1 MLTLIRVFDRFH
13 AAPKT
18 PEDATLRLSALLIPL
33 VLLSSQLTIHSVQA
47 QSDSIAIPGNL
58 TVEGIPRFP
67 ASLADTTKIFRTS
80 YSDLLLGWSPLKEE
94 VVILRQTYTSWP
106 VLNVSSP
113 GGATGFICYVPGRT
127 RQAYYAPNGKYLVF
141 SVDDASGAELSQ
153 LYRQD
158 IGSSQRV
165 LLTDGKSKNLYPI
178 WSNSGE
184 WLAYSSNRRNGKDLD
199 VYIVNPNDPGTDRMV
214 AQVSGEDWAA
224 FDWSPDDRQLIL
236 SDFRTGNESY
246 LWILDVHTGA
256 KRLITPAG
264 ETETVFNGSFAQFS
278 ADGKG
283 IYHATDRASEFQRLA
298 YLDLKSGRY
307 TYLSKNIHWDVEESV
322 LSHDRTRLAFTT
334 NEDGVSRLHVL
345 NTATGKEEQV
355 PEIPIG
361 VISKLT
367 WYKDGNLLGFSHSSA
382 TAPGD
387 VYSVDLTNRRLS
399 RWTRSV
405 AGVRNAQEL
414 REPEL
419 VRWKSFDGRMISGF
433 IYSPP
438 DRHSGSRPVLI
449 DIHGGPRSQF
459 RPSFDAQDAS
469 LILDQGIAIIYP
481 NIRGSSGYGKSFHL
495 LDNGVLRADCTKDI
509 GALLDWIKTR
519 SDLDSGRV
527 AVRGYSY
534 GGYVALSTATTYGS
548 RLRGAISVSAAS
560 NLRTLME
567 TTDKWNQD
575 RWRREYGDERDPK
588 TSRFMEATAPLNHI
602 DRLTVPLLIIHGER
616 DSRVPASEPKQLV
629 AAVKKKGTP
638 LWLLLARDE
647 GHLFTSSRTRDFL
660 FFSQVLFLREFLIGT
675 NSVGR

>member
-1 MLTLIRVFDRFH
+1 MLRF
-13 AAPKT
+13 PV
-18 PEDATLRLSALLIPL
+18 LLIPC
-33 VLLSSQLTIHSVQA
+33 VLLSSHLTVHPVRA
-47 QSDSIAIPGNL
+47 QGDSLTPPDNL
-58 TVEGIPRFP
+58 IVEGIPKIP
-67 ASLADTTKIFRTS
+67 ASLADTTKLFRNTF
-80 YSDLLLGWSPLKEE
+80 SDSILGWSPLKEE
-94 VVILRQTYTSWP
+94 VVALRQTYTSWP
-106 VLNVSSP
+106 VMSVPSP
-113 GGATGFICYVPGRT
+113 GGNPGVVCYVPGRT
-127 RQAYYAPNGKYLVF
+127 RRAYYAPNGKYLVF

-199 VYIVNPNDPGTDRMV
+199 VYIVNPNDPKTDRMV
-214 AQVSGEDWAA
+214 AQLSGEDWAV

-246 LWILDVHTGA
+246 LWVLDLRTGA
-256 KRLITPAG
+256 KRLVTPAG

-283 IYHATDRASEFQRLA
+283 IYHATDRSSEFQRLA

-307 TYLSKNIHWDVEESV
+307 TYLTKNINWDVEESI
-322 LSHDRTRLAFTT
+322 LSPDRSRLAFTI

-345 NTATGKEEQV
+345 NTASGKEEQV
-355 PEIPIG
+355 PQIPIG

-367 WYKDGNLLGFSHSSA
+367 WHKNGNLLGFSYSSA

-387 VYSVDLTNRRLS
+387 IYSVDLTNRKLT

-405 AGVRNAQEL
+405 AGVRNAEEL
-414 REPEL
+414 RDPEL
-419 VRWKSFDGRMISGF
+419 IRWKSFDGRTISGF
-433 IYSPP
+433 LYSPP
-438 DRHSGSRPVLI
+438 ARHTGSRPVLI
-449 DIHGGPRSQF
+449 DIHGGPRIQF
-459 RPSFDAQDAS
+459 RPSFDEQDSS

-481 NIRGSSGYGKSFHL
+481 NIRGSSGYGKTFHL
-495 LDNGVLRADCTKDI
+495 LDNGVLRADCTRDI

-519 SDLDSGRV
+519 PELDSTRV
-527 AVRGYSY
+527 AVRGFSY

-548 RLRGAISVSAAS
+548 RIRGAISISAAS

-588 TSRFMEATAPLNHI
+588 TSRFMEATAPLNHVAT
-602 DRLTVPLLIIHGER
+602 LTVPLLLVHGEK
-616 DSRVPASEPKQLV
+616 DSRIPASESRQLV
-629 AAVKKKGTP
+629 AAVKKRGTP

-647 GHLFTSSRTRDFL
+647 GHAFTSSRTRDFM